1 MGSFESSM
9 AIGAQGVSEESSFE
23 VAHEVLVGDG
33 FVGADEEVDVICD
46 SIDGEGIAAEL
57 LNDAYAR

>member
-1 MGSFESSM
+1 M